1 MHCSG
6 KGVVRADESN
16 SMLILRTVENEIY
29 NNNYD
34 IVNVYGIAS
43 SILYLLNNKR
53 EEINFIEKKYSIKLN
68 FHIDRDAT
76 ADSYSIEKIRLSEK
90 NKSETMVK
98 QPALQDIK
106 EAQSENS
113 LNRKQKPN
121 NRRSQKNYLPKH
133 NRPNEEESKPEIIA
147 KDPVVESVED
157 KNHLQDNV
165 SNGEVKIESS
175 LDGQNKHNNKSRK
188 RINRRRVNTTKTQNL
203 ESEVVDVNKD

>member
-1 MHCSG
+1 
-6 KGVVRADESN
+6 
-16 SMLILRTVENEIY
+16 
-29 NNNYD
+29 
-34 IVNVYGIAS
+34 
-43 SILYLLNNKR
+43 
-53 EEINFIEKKYSIKLN
+53 
-68 FHIDRDAT
+68 
-76 ADSYSIEKIRLSEK
+76 
-90 NKSETMVK
+90 
-98 QPALQDIK
+98 LQDIK

-203 ESEVVDVNKD
+203 ESEVIDVNKD